1 MISSI
6 ILAAGQSKRM
16 LLGNKLL
23 LEKNNIP
30 IIKTTLEKIK
40 ASKVQEIIIVLGKD
54 SELILNKIKSPDLI
68 VSINKNFN
76 DGISSSIKNGIKNI
90 DSSSLGVMICL
101 GDMPLIKT
109 STYNKIIDAFYNYNN
124 KNIIPCF
131 NKNRK
136 GNPVL
141 FARSYFE
148 KLMKIKGDE
157 GAKKLIH
164 NKPNDF
170 IKISIPDRGILEDID
185 NEQQYYS
192 FIQNE

>member
-76 DGISSSIKNGIKNI
+76 DGISSSIKNGK
-90 DSSSLGVMICL
+90 
-101 GDMPLIKT
+101 
-109 STYNKIIDAFYNYNN
+109 
-124 KNIIPCF
+124 
-131 NKNRK
+131 
-136 GNPVL
+136 
-141 FARSYFE
+141 
-148 KLMKIKGDE
+148 
-157 GAKKLIH
+157 
-164 NKPNDF
+164 
-170 IKISIPDRGILEDID
+170 
-185 NEQQYYS
+185 
-192 FIQNE
+192 